1 MESDELEYGYSM
13 AEATRLDLLACKR
26 RDPACLTLLEAVCFY
41 KGFAAL
47 VCHRAARRAWG
58 KKVTASNDGP
68 KYTRLVSLW
77 LQSQSS
83 AAFGVDIHPCAEI
96 GVGVFFDHG
105 TGVVIGE
112 TAKVGHNC
120 TILHDVTLGGTG
132 KEIGDRHPKVGN
144 NAMIGAGT
152 KILGNLTIG
161 HRSKIG
167 AGSLVLISVPNGA
180 TAVGVPAKIIGYA
193 QEKRPG
199 SIVDGSLTQVS
210 LHKRNESNASMQ
222 RNISELS
229 FPAMLHDV
237 TLGGTGNDS
246 NLSLCKRNGSIQR
259 NISELS
265 LHKRAESEQSTRS
278 LSVSWSSG
286 EN

>member
-58 KKVTASNDGP
+58 KKVTVSNDGP
-68 KYTRLVSLW
+68 MTKGKYTRFVSLW

-132 KEIGDRHPKVGN
+132 KESGDRHPKVGN
-144 NAMIGAGT
+144 DAMIGAGS
-152 KILGNLTIG
+152 KILGNVKIG
-161 HRSKIG
+161 NRTKIG
-167 AGSLVLISVPNGA
+167 AGSLVLKSIPNGA
-180 TAVGVPAKIIGYA
+180 TAVGVPAKIIGFA
-193 QEKRPG
+193 EEKRPG
-199 SIVDGSLTQVS
+199 SIIDGSLLQVTQIQKIGSEIS
-210 LHKRNESNASMQ
+210 LHTRNESN
-222 RNISELS
+222 
-229 FPAMLHDV
+229 
-237 TLGGTGNDS
+237 
-246 NLSLCKRNGSIQR
+246 GSIQM

-265 LHKRAESEQSTRS
+265 LLKRDEYDESTRS
-278 LSVSWSSG
+278 LSASYSSG
-286 EN
+286 KN